1 MIEKN
6 FFVSYYMS
14 LSPVYVQEN
23 DTLYRAIEAMKNFKV
38 DTISVIKEDFS
49 LIGCLTK
56 KKIKNILKL
65 HFSKNINLLE
75 NMKVKDIISKDKIP
89 VIIYPNTDIEDA
101 FSIMKC
107 LNNTCIPVVNEPWEK
122 KLVGVLWLDDVLSV
136 IKELPA
142 ETKRLVY

>member
-1 MIEKN
+1 MLEKN

-23 DTLYRAIEAMKNFKV
+23 DTLYSAIEAMKSFKV

-49 LIGCLTK
+49 IIGCITK

-75 NMKVKDIISKDKIP
+75 NMKVKDIIGKDKIP

-142 ETKRLVY
+142 

>member
-23 DTLYRAIEAMKNFKV
+23 DTLYKAIEAMKNFKV

-49 LIGCLTK
+49 IIGCLTK

-142 ETKRLVY
+142 

>member
-142 ETKRLVY
+142 

>member
-1 MIEKN
+1 MLEKN

-49 LIGCLTK
+49 IIGCLTK

-75 NMKVKDIISKDKIP
+75 NIKVKDIISKDKIP

-142 ETKRLVY
+142 

>member
-1 MIEKN
+1 MNENN

-23 DTLYRAIEAMKNFKV
+23 DTIFRAIESMKKFKV

-49 LIGCLTK
+49 IIGCLTK
-56 KKIKNILKL
+56 KKIKNALKL
-65 HFSKNINLLE
+65 NFSKNINLLE
-75 NMKVKDIISKDKIP
+75 NIKVKDIISNDKFP

-107 LNNTCIPVVNEPWEK
+107 LNNTCVPVVNEPWEK
-122 KLVGVLWLDDVLSV
+122 KMVGVLWLDDILSV

-142 ETKRLVY
+142 

>member
-1 MIEKN
+1 
-6 FFVSYYMS
+6 MS

-49 LIGCLTK
+49 IIGCLTK

-75 NMKVKDIISKDKIP
+75 NIKVKDIISKDKIP

-142 ETKRLVY
+142 

>member
-1 MIEKN
+1 MLEKN

-23 DTLYRAIEAMKNFKV
+23 DTLYRAIEAMKTFKV

-49 LIGCLTK
+49 IIGCLTK

-75 NMKVKDIISKDKIP
+75 NIKVKDIISNDKIP

-142 ETKRLVY
+142 

>member
-1 MIEKN
+1 MNEKN

-14 LSPVYVQEN
+14 RSPVYVHVDN
-23 DTLYRAIEAMKNFKV
+23 TLFNAIEAMKKFKV
-38 DTISVIKEDFS
+38 DAISVVKEDFS
-49 LIGCLTK
+49 IVGCITK

-65 HFSKNINLLE
+65 NFNKNINLLE
-75 NMKVKDIISKDKIP
+75 NIKVKDIIGKDKFP

-107 LNNTCIPVVNEPWEK
+107 LKNTCIPVVNEPWEK
-122 KLVGVLWLDDVLSV
+122 KMVGVLWLDDVLSI

-142 ETKRLVY
+142 

>member
-14 LSPVYVQEN
+14 RSPVYIQEN
-23 DTLYRAIEAMKNFKV
+23 DTLYSAIEAMKKFKV

-49 LIGCLTK
+49 IVGCLTK

-65 HFSKNINLLE
+65 NLSKNIDTLE
-75 NMKVKDIISKDKIP
+75 SIKVKDIISKDKFP
-89 VIIYPNTDIEDA
+89 VIIYPNTNIGDA

-107 LNNTCIPVVNEPWEK
+107 LKNTCIPVVNEPCEK
-122 KLVGVLWLDDVLSV
+122 KMVGVIWLDDILSM

-142 ETKRLVY
+142 